1 MLAVEAAVS
10 VLVPEPVDTGTADR
24 ADHVGGIVVVEHA
37 IGLLAASFD
46 IRNGEGMDARG
57 FQNGKSDDFRCRLRG
72 RSYAFLPD
80 YSLALCW
87 QVEHVAF
94 GQRSAVV
101 LEAQKSPTACFR
113 PRDTRIVRSTFRDLR
128 RRPF

>member
-46 IRNGEGMDARG
+46 IRNGEGMDGCG
-57 FQNGKSDDFRCRLRG
+57 FQNWKSDDFRCRLRG

-80 YSLALCW
+80 HSLALCW

-94 GQRSAVV
+94 GQRLAAV
-101 LEAQKSPTACFR
+101 LEAQ
-113 PRDTRIVRSTFRDLR
+113 
-128 RRPF
+128 